1 MFLGKEVRVFLREQA
16 KESFIELKKRN
27 DKESQSLV
35 NSIERVIGILKQ
47 NPQFGEPLRKELIPE
62 NMKKEGIKNLY
73 RVELSNYWRMLY
85 TLEGTRIEVFAF
97 ILSIIDHP
105 TYNKIFKYKNWN
117 ETKSPHNKHL
127 QGEAPLLWICKAN
140 WRHLEK
146 FKSKDKEYKILY
158 KTLH

>member
-47 NPQFGEPLRKELIPE
+47 NPQFGEPIRKELIPE

-73 RVELSNYWRMLY
+73 RVELSNYWGMLY
-85 TLEGTRIEVFAF
+85 TLEGTKIEVFAF

-105 TYNKIFKYKNWN
+105 TYNKIFKYK
-117 ETKSPHNKHL
+117 
-127 QGEAPLLWICKAN
+127 
-140 WRHLEK
+140 
-146 FKSKDKEYKILY
+146 D
-158 KTLH
+158 

>member
-47 NPQFGEPLRKELIPE
+47 NPQFGEPIRKELIPE

-85 TLEGTRIEVFAF
+85 TLEGTKIEVFAF

-105 TYNKIFKYKNWN
+105 TYNKIFKYK
-117 ETKSPHNKHL
+117 
-127 QGEAPLLWICKAN
+127 
-140 WRHLEK
+140 
-146 FKSKDKEYKILY
+146 D
-158 KTLH
+158 